1 VNFLAHVLLA
11 GARPSD
17 QIGGLLGDFVKGPL
31 PCGLPPELARGV
43 ALHRFVDRSTDR
55 HPLFIRS
62 CQRISPERRRFA
74 GIIIDMVYDHFLAT
88 HWHCYCNVPL
98 TRYSQDFYRLLTEY
112 LSFFPEGS
120 FSVLAAMQRQ
130 DWLCGYAD
138 LAMIGRSLD
147 HISRVRLKR
156 VNSLAGAVI
165 ELETHYADLEQD
177 FCDFMPDMLRACE
190 QWLGSETLAD
200 TMMVSPGTSVPS
212 TGAMM
217 SSK

>member
-1 VNFLAHVLLA
+1 MNFLAHVLLA

-88 HWHCYCNVPL
+88 HWHCYCDIPL
-98 TRYSQDFYRLLTEY
+98 ARYSQDFYRLLTEY
-112 LSFFPEGS
+112 WSFFPEGS
-120 FSVLAAMQRQ
+120 FNMLAAMQR
-130 DWLCGYAD
+130 
-138 LAMIGRSLD
+138 
-147 HISRVRLKR
+147 
-156 VNSLAGAVI
+156 
-165 ELETHYADLEQD
+165 
-177 FCDFMPDMLRACE
+177 
-190 QWLGSETLAD
+190 
-200 TMMVSPGTSVPS
+200 
-212 TGAMM
+212 
-217 SSK
+217 

>member
-1 VNFLAHVLLA
+1 MNFLAHVLLA

-62 CQRISPERRRFA
+62 CQRISPQRRRFA

-88 HWHCYCNVPL
+88 HWHCYCDVPL

-112 LSFFPEGS
+112 RPFFPERS
-120 FSVLAAMQRQ
+120 FGVLAAMQRQ

-156 VNSLAGAVI
+156 VNSLAGAIV
-165 ELETHYADLEQD
+165 ELETHYADLELD
-177 FCDFMPDMLRACE
+177 FRDFMPDMLRACE
-190 QWLGSETLAD
+190 QWQGSETLAG
-200 TMMVSPGTSVPS
+200 TMMPS
-212 TGAMM
+212 TGTMTA
-217 SSK
+217 SK

>member
-1 VNFLAHVLLA
+1 MNFLAHVLLA

-43 ALHRFVDRSTDR
+43 ALHRFVDRSTDC

-88 HWHCYCNVPL
+88 HWHCYCDIPL
-98 TRYSQDFYRLLTEY
+98 ARYSQDFYRLLTEY
-112 LSFFPEGS
+112 WSFFPEGS
-120 FSVLAAMQRQ
+120 FNMLAAMQRQ

-156 VNSLAGAVI
+156 ANSLAGAIV
-165 ELETHYADLEQD
+165 ELEAHYAGLEQD
-177 FCDFMPDMLRACE
+177 FRGFMPEMLRACG
-190 QWLGSETLAD
+190 QWQDSEALVGTLI
-200 TMMVSPGTSVPS
+200 
-212 TGAMM
+212 

>member
-1 VNFLAHVLLA
+1 MNLLAHVLLA

-17 QIGGLLGDFVKGPL
+17 QSGGLLGDFVKGPL

-88 HWHCYCNVPL
+88 HWLCYCDIPL
-98 TRYSQDFYRLLTEY
+98 ARYSQDFYRLLTEY
-112 LSFFPEGS
+112 WSFFPEGA
-120 FSVLAAMQRQ
+120 FNMLAAMQRQ

-156 VNSLAGAVI
+156 ANSLVGAIV
-165 ELETHYADLEQD
+165 ELEAHYAGLEQV
-177 FCDFMPDMLRACE
+177 FRGFMPDMLAAWRE
-190 QWLGSETLAD
+190 WEENETLA
-200 TMMVSPGTSVPS
+200 
-212 TGAMM
+212 GAMR
-217 SSK
+217 SRK

>member
-1 VNFLAHVLLA
+1 MNFLAHVLLA

-43 ALHRFVDRSTDR
+43 ALHRFVDRSTDC

-88 HWHCYCNVPL
+88 HWHCYCDIPL
-98 TRYSQDFYRLLTEY
+98 VRYSQDFYQLLTEY
-112 LSFFPEGS
+112 WSFFPEGS
-120 FSVLAAMQRQ
+120 FNMLAAMQRQ

-156 VNSLAGAVI
+156 ANSLVGAIV
-165 ELETHYADLEQD
+165 ELEAHYAGLEQD
-177 FCDFMPDMLRACE
+177 FRGFMPDMLRACRE
-190 QWLGSETLAD
+190 WQENETLA
-200 TMMVSPGTSVPS
+200 
-212 TGAMM
+212 GAMI
-217 SSK
+217 SRK